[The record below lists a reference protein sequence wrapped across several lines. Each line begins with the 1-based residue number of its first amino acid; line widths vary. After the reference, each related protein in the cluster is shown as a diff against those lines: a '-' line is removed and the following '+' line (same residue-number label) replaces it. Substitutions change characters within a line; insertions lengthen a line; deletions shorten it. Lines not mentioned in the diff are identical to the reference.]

1 MRGIEEP
8 LSAAGGRKQSGD
20 SLTDESRSALAAES
34 GKPLAKESRN
44 ILAAE
49 SGVPLAAESRNIL
62 AAESGE
68 ALAAGSRCKSAG
80 EKRELQSAAG
90 RPRGQV
96 LFVKVPASSANL
108 GPGFDSL
115 GVALNLYME
124 VHAEISDSW
133 KVVPLSDSLAGFPVD
148 EKNFICQIAS
158 QTAELYKQTM
168 PSLHISVK
176 SDIPL
181 ARGLGSS
188 AAAIVAGVELA
199 NEFCGLGLTR
209 YEKLAIASRF
219 EGHPDNAGACI
230 FGGVVVGSQIGD
242 EVDLT
247 VLDQIQFDLILAVP
261 NQELLTE
268 MSRDV
273 LPAVMDY
280 QRSVQASAIANQLLA
295 ALMTKNWALA
305 GKMMAAD
312 LFHQP
317 YRKNLVPFF
326 EELQEKAI
334 QSGAFGVAL
343 SGAGPSIL
351 CLAEP
356 GKGEGVAEKLR
367 KHLTGMEIFSLQI
380 DRDGCRSSVI

>member
-8 LSAAGGRKQSGD
+8 LAAAGGRKAAAESGEPLAD
-20 SLTDESRSALAAES
+20 GSGKLLADGSRNALAAE
-34 GKPLAKESRN
+34 KE
-44 ILAAE
+44 
-49 SGVPLAAESRNIL
+49 
-62 AAESGE
+62 E
-68 ALAAGSRCKSAG
+68 ALAAGSRSISADESG
-80 EKRELQSAAG
+80 EPLASEIGKPLAAAG
-90 RPRGQV
+90 IPSGQV

-124 VHAEISDSW
+124 VHAAISDSW

-148 EKNFICQIAS
+148 EKNFICQIAI

-168 PSLHISVK
+168 PALQVSVK

-199 NEFCGLGLTR
+199 NEFCGLQLTR
-209 YEKLAIASRF
+209 YEKLSVASQF
-219 EGHPDNAGACI
+219 EGHPDNAGASL

-242 EVDLT
+242 EVDIT
-247 VLDQIQFDLILAVP
+247 VLDMVQFDPILAVP

-268 MSRDV
+268 TSRDV

-280 QRSVQASAIANQLLA
+280 QRCVQASAVANQLLA
-295 ALMTKNWALA
+295 ALMTQNWPLA
-305 GKMMAAD
+305 GKMMASD

-317 YRKNLVPFF
+317 YRKALVPFF

-356 GKGEGVAEKLR
+356 GKGEEVAEELR
-367 KHLTGMEIFSLQI
+367 KRLVGMEIFNLKI
-380 DRDGCRSSVI
+380 DQDGCRSSII